1 MATMVPLH
9 RHQLVRLTDAGWHRV
24 LERPWDGEARS
35 CLAHWAAQR
44 LPLVVTRQPSAAI
57 ATAMATDMGTACAT
71 ATATTTTLSATPS
84 AIAMALGMASAAVAV
99 PAPPIAVGLAAPQRW
114 QRRRLALSVSRQ
126 DVAWFDEFPRA
137 DQLALPSRS
146 RDWRSLALALHAL
159 GAAGRVYGSHGWQLL
174 SGMACVHP
182 RSDVDLWVAVHD
194 AAQADAV
201 AALLGTFDEGGRT
214 PRLDG
219 ELLFPGGRA
228 VAWREWRTWRSGG
241 CRSILAKTLTGQ
253 LLVSAPPHADS
264 QHPEALPW

>member
-1 MATMVPLH
+1 MVTMVPLR
-9 RHQLVRLTDAGWHRV
+9 RHQLVRLTDAGWQRV
-24 LERPWDGEARS
+24 LDRPWDEQARD

-44 LPLVVTRQPSAAI
+44 LPLVVTRQPSAA
-57 ATAMATDMGTACAT
+57 MATDMGRGCAT
-71 ATATTTTLSATPS
+71 ASAT
-84 AIAMALGMASAAVAV
+84 AMALGMASTAAAVPM
-99 PAPPIAVGLAAPQRW
+99 PAIAVGLAAPQRW
-114 QRRRLALSVSRQ
+114 QRRRLALSVSPQ

-159 GAAGRVYGSHGWQLL
+159 GAVARVYGSHGWQLL
-174 SGMACVHP
+174 SGLACVHA
-182 RSDVDLWVAVHD
+182 RSDLDLWVAVHD

-201 AALLGTFDEGGRT
+201 AALLGTFDEGGST

-241 CRSILAKTLTGQ
+241 CRSILVKTLTGQ

>member
-1 MATMVPLH
+1 MATMVPLR

-24 LERPWDGEARS
+24 LDRPSDDEARD
-35 CLAHWAAQR
+35 CLSHWAAQR
-44 LPLVVTRQPSAAI
+44 LPLVVTRQPSAAR
-57 ATAMATDMGTACAT
+57 ATEMAMHMGTACA
-71 ATATTTTLSATPS
+71 AAA
-84 AIAMALGMASAAVAV
+84 AMALAKGADAV
-99 PAPPIAVGLAAPQRW
+99 PAPAIAVGLAAPQRW

-159 GAAGRVYGSHGWQLL
+159 GAAARVYGSHGWQLL
-174 SGMACVHP
+174 SGLPCVHA
-182 RSDVDLWVAVHD
+182 RSDVDLWIGVHD

-201 AALLGTFDEGGRT
+201 AALLGTFDAGGST

-219 ELLFPGGRA
+219 ELLFPGGHA

-241 CRSILAKTLTGQ
+241 CRAILAKTLTGQ
-253 LLVSAPPHADS
+253 LLVSAPPHADR